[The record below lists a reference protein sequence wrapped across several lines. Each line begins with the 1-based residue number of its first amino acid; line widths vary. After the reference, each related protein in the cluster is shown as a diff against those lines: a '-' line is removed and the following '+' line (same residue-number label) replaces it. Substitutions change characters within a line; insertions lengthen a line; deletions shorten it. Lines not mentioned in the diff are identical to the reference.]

1 MSLILYFLLIL
12 IMLIFSLYVHEFGHF
27 LVAKLQGVKI
37 LRVRMG
43 IKKGPVLFKIN
54 FWNTEFD
61 FYLLP
66 FSAGIE
72 YDISQ
77 KEGNESSIINKPDL
91 SKILITLGGPL
102 GNFLYS
108 FSLLLFIGMFWH
120 FIPINDYIISNIEK
134 AKDITKEE
142 YRISDNDIALMQYFR
157 IYPDGFNTDNIHLKV
172 VSYPQK
178 SGLLIYTKNIGI
190 EEKFYNVH
198 NIYSLIYGTIK
209 GIENQVNLLFYYIG
223 QLLTGKLT
231 IFDLRGYI
239 SYFRVSFDFI
249 SVHQLYRAIWLGAFF
264 SLNMGIFNLL
274 PLPTLDGGIIL
285 ITIFHRKI
293 NNNIYKK
300 LLKINS
306 IILSIISVFI
316 IFIIFND
323 FLLLIKGVI

>member
-1 MSLILYFLLIL
+1 MLIL
-12 IMLIFSLYVHEFGHF
+12 SLYIHEFSHF
-27 LVAKLQGVKI
+27 IIAKLQGVRI

-43 IKKGPVLFKIN
+43 IEKGPVLFKIN

-72 YDISQ
+72 YDTNQ
-77 KEGNESSIINKPDL
+77 KEGTESSIINKPVL
-91 SKILITLGGPL
+91 SKILITFAGPL

-108 FSLLLFIGMFWH
+108 FCLLLFIGIFWH
-120 FIPINDYIISNIEK
+120 FIPINDYIISNVENVK
-134 AKDITKEE
+134 EVTKEE
-142 YRISDNDIALMQYFR
+142 YRIVDNDIALMQYFR
-157 IYPDGFNTDNIHLKV
+157 VYPDSFNTDNIRSTV
-172 VSYPQK
+172 FSNPQK
-178 SGLLIYTKNIGI
+178 SGLLIYTKNIEI
-190 EEKFYNVH
+190 EEKFYDVH
-198 NIYSLIYGTIK
+198 NICSLICGTLK

-223 QLLTGKLT
+223 QVLSGKLT

-239 SYFRVSFDFI
+239 SYFKVSFDFV

-274 PLPTLDGGIIL
+274 PLPTLDGGLIL
-285 ITIFHRKI
+285 ITAFHKKI

-300 LLKINS
+300 ILKINS
-306 IILSIISVFI
+306 IILSIISIFI

>member
-1 MSLILYFLLIL
+1 MSLLLYILFIL
-12 IMLIFSLYVHEFGHF
+12 IMLILSLYVHEFGHF
-27 LVAKLQGVKI
+27 LVAKMQGVRI

-43 IKKGPVLFKIN
+43 LEKGPILFKLK
-54 FWNTEFD
+54 FWDTEFD

-72 YDISQ
+72 YDTSS
-77 KEGNESSIINKPDL
+77 KEGECSSIINKSDS
-91 SKILITLGGPL
+91 SKILITLGGAL

-108 FSLLLFIGMFWH
+108 FFLLLFIGLFWH
-120 FIPINDYIISNIEK
+120 FIPINDYAISNIEK

-157 IYPDGFNTDNIHLKV
+157 IYPNSFNTDNIRSKV
-172 VSYPQK
+172 VSTPQK
-178 SGLLIYTKNIGI
+178 SGLLIHTKSLEI
-190 EEKFYNVH
+190 EENFYNVD
-198 NIYSLIYGTIK
+198 NISSLIYGTMK
-209 GIENQVNLLFYYIG
+209 GIKNQVNLLFYYIG

-239 SYFRVSFDFI
+239 SYFKISFDFI
-249 SVHQLYRAIWLGAFF
+249 SLHQLYRAIWLGAFF

-285 ITIFHRKI
+285 ITAFRKKI

-306 IILSIISVFI
+306 IILSIISIFI

-323 FLLLIKGVI
+323 VLLLIKGVI

>member
-1 MSLILYFLLIL
+1 MLIL
-12 IMLIFSLYVHEFGHF
+12 SLYVHEFGHF
-27 LVAKLQGVKI
+27 LIAKIQGVRI

-43 IKKGPVLFKIN
+43 LEKGPILFKMN
-54 FWNTEFD
+54 FWNTEFV

-72 YDISQ
+72 YDTIQ
-77 KEGNESSIINKPDL
+77 NDGKESSIINKPSL
-91 SKILITLGGPL
+91 SKILITLGGAL

-108 FSLLLFIGMFWH
+108 FLLLLFIGIFWH
-120 FIPINDYIISNIEK
+120 FIPVNDYSVSNIEQG
-134 AKDITKEE
+134 KDITKEE

-157 IYPDGFNTDNIHLKV
+157 IYPDRHNTDNIRLKV
-172 VSYPQK
+172 FSSPQK
-178 SGLLIYTKNIGI
+178 SGMLVYTKNVGI
-190 EEKFYNVH
+190 EEKFYEVD
-198 NIYSLIYGTIK
+198 NISSLICGAIR
-209 GIENQVNLLFYYIG
+209 GIENQVNILFYYIG

-239 SYFRVSFDFI
+239 SYFKISFDFI
-249 SVHQLYRAIWLGAFF
+249 SVQQLYRAIWLVAFF

-285 ITIFHRKI
+285 ITAFHRKI
-293 NNNIYKK
+293 NNNVYKK
-300 LLKINS
+300 ILKINS
-306 IILSIISVFI
+306 IILSIISIFI

>member
-1 MSLILYFLLIL
+1 MLIL
-12 IMLIFSLYVHEFGHF
+12 SLYVHEFGHF
-27 LVAKLQGVKI
+27 LIAKIQGVRI
-37 LRVRMG
+37 LKVRMG
-43 IKKGPVLFKIN
+43 LKKGPILFKIN

-72 YDISQ
+72 YDTSQ
-77 KEGNESSIINKPDL
+77 NEGKESSIINKPAL

-108 FSLLLFIGMFWH
+108 FFLLLFIGIFCH
-120 FIPINDYIISNIEK
+120 FIPINDYIISNVEK
-134 AKDITKEE
+134 VKDITKEE
-142 YRISDNDIALMQYFR
+142 YRISNNDIALMQYFR
-157 IYPDGFNTDNIHLKV
+157 IYPDNVNTDNLHLKV
-172 VSYPQK
+172 ISHSQK
-178 SGLLIYTKNIGI
+178 SGLLIYTKHVEI

-198 NIYSLIYGTIK
+198 NIYSLICGALK

-231 IFDLRGYI
+231 FFDLRGYI
-239 SYFRVSFDFI
+239 SYYKISFDFI
-249 SVHQLYRAIWLGAFF
+249 SVQQLYRAIWLGAFF
-264 SLNMGIFNLL
+264 SLNMGVFNLL

-285 ITIFHRKI
+285 ITAFHRKI

-306 IILSIISVFI
+306 IILSIISIFI

>member
-1 MSLILYFLLIL
+1 MSLILYILLIL
-12 IMLIFSLYVHEFGHF
+12 TMLILSLYVHEFGHF
-27 LVAKLQGVKI
+27 LIAKLQGVRI
-37 LRVRMG
+37 LRVRLG
-43 IKKGPVLFKIN
+43 IEKGPVLFKIN

-77 KEGNESSIINKPDL
+77 KEGNKSSIINKPDL

-108 FSLLLFIGMFWH
+108 FFLLLFIGMFWH

-134 AKDITKEE
+134 VKDITKEE
-142 YRISDNDIALMQYFR
+142 CRISDNDIALMQYFR
-157 IYPDGFNTDNIHLKV
+157 IYPDCFNTDNIRLKV

-190 EEKFYNVH
+190 EEKFYNVN
-198 NIYSLIYGTIK
+198 NIYSLIYGTMR
-209 GIENQVNLLFYYIG
+209 GIENQVNLLFYYIR
-223 QLLTGKLT
+223 QLLIGKLT

-249 SVHQLYRAIWLGAFF
+249 SVHQLYRVIWLGAFF

-285 ITIFHRKI
+285 ITVFNRKI

-306 IILSIISVFI
+306 IILSIISIFI

-323 FLLLIKGVI
+323 FLLLIRGVI